1 LGFIFVFLTALS
13 FIYGWYLFAPF
24 FILLRLMMNAL
35 DGLLARAQNT
45 ASAWG
50 EILNEI
56 SDVLGDTISYGVI
69 YWVSGTQY
77 HMIIIF
83 LMMIWFCEFVGILG
97 KSLPGGKRRQ
107 ESFGGAKPERA
118 VAMGLLSILLYFN
131 PSFEQHYNLFFGIL
145 SFFIFIT
152 TIKRIHA
159 SVKDAKD
166 KAYNST
172 TEFGR

>member
-1 LGFIFVFLTALS
+1 
-13 FIYGWYLFAPF
+13 
-24 FILLRLMMNAL
+24 MMNAL

-69 YWVSGTQY
+69 YWASKSQY
-77 HMIIIF
+77 QMIIIF
-83 LMMIWFCEFVGILG
+83 IIMIWFCEFVGILG

-107 ESFGGAKPERA
+107 ESLGGAKPERA
-118 VAMGLLSILLYFN
+118 LAMGILSIVLYFN
-131 PSFEQHYNLFFGIL
+131 PDFERHYNLFFGAL
-145 SFFIFIT
+145 SFFILLT
-152 TIKRIHA
+152 TIKRIKA
-159 SVKDAKD
+159 SIKDAKN
-166 KAYNST
+166 KTYKST